1 MIDMRED
8 LCELVQ
14 IARSMRTPVR
24 QAFTLRKVY
33 GLEPAQIA
41 AQMSIPENMVA
52 DYLVEAVLHVA
63 SFTRGA
69 TACDG
74 SACSDSAGNHV
85 GA

>member
-1 MIDMRED
+1 MSED
-8 LCELVQ
+8 LCELVR

-33 GLEPAQIA
+33 GLGAAQIA
-41 AQMSIPENMVA
+41 AQMGIPEHIVA

-63 SFTRGA
+63 SSMRIA

-74 SACSDSAGNHV
+74 STRTDSAGDHV